1 MYPTSISEKPPFFR
15 FRLFKQSDMF
25 FEQIVPDL
33 DVGVKVLRP
42 HVGKHLFAARAA
54 VPHTPLRC

>member
-1 MYPTSISEKPPFFR
+1 
-15 FRLFKQSDMF
+15 MF

-42 HVGKHLFAARAA
+42 HVGKHLFSDMALAFSKCVAG
-54 VPHTPLRC
+54 TPGIVHYLDHADNS